1 MRCRRS
7 VADPPDDSVVVE
19 SAGGVAERLI
29 ALLDVAES
37 LQPEHVLLQGVGE
50 SRGESAVFGLLD
62 ERPASTRCRPCC
74 ARPRRRASWTG

>member
-1 MRCRRS
+1 VCCGRS
-7 VADPPDDSVVVE
+7 VADPPNDPAVVDA
-19 SAGGVAERLI
+19 AGGVAERLI
-29 ALLDVAES
+29 ALLNVAES

-62 ERPASTRCRPCC
+62 ERPASTRCRASC